1 MKYTTLPKTAI
12 KVSKICLGTM
22 TWGNQNTQEEAFE
35 QMNYALEQGVNF
47 FDTAELYPVP
57 ATPATY
63 ADTERIIGSW
73 FQKTGNRENVV
84 LASKIAG
91 GGDYTKHIRT
101 GGFTRQNITKAIEG
115 SLQRLQTDYLDL
127 YQLHWPSR
135 GVNCFG
141 VRDYPYQTAT
151 KEAENHLVILETL
164 DAFVKAGTIRTIGL
178 SNETPWGTM
187 KYLQT
192 AEDHNLPRPVT
203 IQNSYSMIHRGYE
216 VGLSEVSM
224 REDIGLL
231 AYSPLAQGVLSG
243 KYLDGKSPEGSRG
256 NLFPRFIARYMGDG
270 SSEAVKRYQEIAKN
284 NGITLS
290 ELSLAF
296 VNQLPFVTSNI
307 IGATKMSQLKENIG
321 SIYIELSEQT
331 LQEIQEVHAM
341 IPNPAP

>member
-1 MKYTTLPKTAI
+1 MKYTTLPYTDI
-12 KVSKICLGTM
+12 KISKICLGTM

-35 QMNYALEQGVNF
+35 QMEYALKQGVNF

-57 ATPATY
+57 ATPETY
-63 ADTERIIGSW
+63 ADTERIIGNW
-73 FQKTGNRENVV
+73 FQKTGNREKVV

-101 GGFTRQNITKAIEG
+101 GGFTKQNIIEAVEG

-151 KEAENHLVILETL
+151 KEAENHLEILETL
-164 DAFVKAGTIRTIGL
+164 TDFVKKGTIKAIGL

-187 KYLQT
+187 KYLET
-192 AEDHNLPRPVT
+192 AHTHNLVRPAT

-216 VGLSEVSM
+216 VGMSEVSM
-224 REDIGLL
+224 RENIGLL

-243 KYLDGKSPEGSRG
+243 KYLEGKSPEGSRG

-270 SSEAVKRYQEIAKN
+270 STEAVKKYKVIAKKN
-284 NGITLS
+284 RITLS

-321 SIYIELSEQT
+321 SIHIDLSDET